1 MRRRSLVGEVAT
13 HGSGVSDD
21 GGVTAPTAAAASASV
36 GGPAAYPSACGGYV
50 MAVAGG
56 AARPATSAGADRP
69 AASPTGAGGPA
80 ASAGDGP
87 AAPPVGT
94 SGPAVCVGAAALT
107 SAGTGGRCAMV
118 AAGGK
123 PEEKSSLQRS
133 LRLQKNQR
141 RKSKWV

>member
-21 GGVTAPTAAAASASV
+21 GGVTAPTAAAASANA
-36 GGPAAYPSACGGYV
+36 GGPVAYPSACGEYV

-56 AARPATSAGADRP
+56 AASPAASAGADRP

-80 ASAGDGP
+80 ASAGDGS

-133 LRLQKNQR
+133 MRLQKNQR